1 MPVEVVNDSGGRILA
16 LLITSTGE
24 FPSGHNFLTMESDPL
39 QFAVFNH
46 PTGHQIQRHWHPP
59 VRRELTTT
67 SEVLFIQAGRVLVS
81 IYDSELSLILVRELR
96 SQDVAVLFLGGHGF
110 EILEDATILE
120 VKQGP
125 YAGINDKKL
134 F

>member
-96 SQDVAVLFLGGHGF
+96 SLDVAVLFLGGHGF

>member
-1 MPVEVVNDSGGRILA
+1 MPVEVVNDSSGTILA

-24 FPSGHNFLTMESDPL
+24 FPSGHNFLTMETDPL

-46 PTGHQIQRHWHPP
+46 PSGHQIQRHWHPP
-59 VRRELTTT
+59 VKRELTNT
-67 SEVLFIQAGRVLVS
+67 SEVLVIQSGRVSVS
-81 IYDSELSLILVRELR
+81 IYDAKLSLVLVRELT
-96 SQDVAVLFLGGHGF
+96 SMDVAVLFSGGHGF

-125 YAGINDKKL
+125 YVGINDKKL